1 MNPGA
6 QICEKRTKTGS
17 PRAPPASRPKGP
29 GWGAPVSPPIPIWN
43 THRAQPPSRRVRP
56 ALPRRFCRPYA
67 ALSTRIRG
75 GLQSAIPN
83 PPGRRARLDSTS
95 ADKYAIVVAL
105 ETKLHRTIRVRESS
119 ANLER
124 TRHCKSELP
133 HESPLAGRPRR
144 GAGAMTSSQETCLLS
159 QRTMLL
165 RGSAHAPANA
175 ACGGVR
181 RCVHPWAA

>member
-1 MNPGA
+1 MRREQKPAVRGRRRPAGRRDPVGA
-6 QICEKRTKTGS
+6 RLL
-17 PRAPPASRPKGP
+17 
-29 GWGAPVSPPIPIWN
+29 VPPIPIWN

-181 RCVHPWAA
+181 RCVHPLAA